1 MRSGHTLTAI
11 ATATLLTLGSALL
24 PARMQARQAATP
36 GVTPTSILV
45 GDSLPQSGP
54 AAAYS
59 VIAGGEQAYF
69 SYVNAH
75 GGIFGR
81 KLTLTA
87 LDDGYDPTR
96 SLSNVKNLVLSK
108 GVFALLGDLGTANNL
123 ATLSFITQQKVPLVY
138 PATGSSLM
146 FKPFQKYL
154 FPLQLN
160 YTTEGK
166 ILADYAV
173 KQLHA
178 RKIGVFYQNDDF
190 GKEGLDAVTAQ
201 AAKDGAA
208 VTDSE
213 SYQLTDTDLSPQ
225 ALKLQQAGVDAV
237 IIYAVPGPFATF
249 VGTAAKVGLK
259 ATLLSSSVG
268 ADNRLIASMGP
279 VINGVYF
286 SGYAPPVTGPDPQA
300 VFMRSVLKQYGDPKT
315 APVDSFTEAGFGAAQ
330 VFVEGLRRAG
340 PNLTRAGFIKALETI
355 RNYNGSLYG
364 HVTYTPTS
372 HEGVRGG
379 YIALVRKNAEVVVT
393 GYQSPK

>member
-1 MRSGHTLTAI
+1 MRQANRIAVGAILALTTFPLAGH
-11 ATATLLTLGSALL
+11 S
-24 PARMQARQAATP
+24 PARGASIP
-36 GVTPTSILV
+36 GVTSTQILV
-45 GDSLPQSGP
+45 GDSLPLSGP
-54 AAAYS
+54 AAAYA
-59 VIAGGEQAYF
+59 VVAGGEQAYL

-75 GGIFGR
+75 GGVDGR
-81 KLTLTA
+81 KINLIV
-87 LDDGYDPTR
+87 LDDGYDPAR
-96 SLSNVKNLVLSK
+96 QLINVKNLVLNK

-123 ATLSFITQQKVPLVY
+123 AALPFITQQKVPLVY

-146 FKPFQKYL
+146 FKPFHQYL

-160 YTTEGK
+160 YTTEGQ

-173 KQLHA
+173 KNLHA
-178 RKIGVFYQNDDF
+178 NKIGVFYQNDDF

-201 AAKDGAA
+201 AQKDGAS

-213 SYQLTDTDLSPQ
+213 SYALTDTDLSPQ

-237 IIYAVPGPFATF
+237 IIFAVPPFFAPF
-249 VGTAAKVGLK
+249 VETAAKVGLK
-259 ATLLSSSVG
+259 AKLLSSAVG

-279 VINGVYF
+279 VVNGVYF
-286 SGYAPPVTGPDPQA
+286 TGYAPPVTSPDPQA
-300 VFMRSVLKQYGDPKT
+300 AFFRAVLKQYGDPKT

-340 PNLTRAGFIKALETI
+340 QNLTRPGLIKALEGL

-364 HVTYTPTS
+364 NVTYTPTS

-379 YIALVRKNAEVVVT
+379 YVSVVRNGAQVQIT
-393 GYQSPK
+393 GYQYPS

>member
-1 MRSGHTLTAI
+1 MRTVPRVAI
-11 ATATLLTLGSALL
+11 VVAIVALMSS
-24 PARMQARQAATP
+24 PFAGRSQARGAAVA
-36 GVTPTSILV
+36 GVTGSQILV
-45 GDSLPQSGP
+45 GDSLPLSGP

-69 SYVNAH
+69 KYVNAH
-75 GGIFGR
+75 GGIYGR
-81 KLTLTA
+81 TLKLLV
-87 LDDGYDPTR
+87 LDDGYDPAR
-96 SLSNVKNLVLSK
+96 QLSNVKDLVLSK

-123 ATLSFITQQKVPLVY
+123 AALPFITQQQVPLVY

-160 YTTEGK
+160 YTSEGK

-173 KQLHA
+173 KSLHA
-178 RKIGVFYQNDDF
+178 SKIGVFYQNDDF
-190 GKEGLDAVTAQ
+190 GKEGLDAITAQ
-201 AAKDGAA
+201 VKKDGAA

-213 SYQLTDTDLSPQ
+213 PYQLTDTDLSPQ

-268 ADNRLIASMGP
+268 ADNRLIAAMGP
-279 VINGVYF
+279 LANGVYF
-286 SGYAPPVTGPDPQA
+286 TGYSPPVTSSDPQA
-300 VFMRSVLKQYGDPKT
+300 VFFRSVLKQYGDPRT

-330 VFVEGLRRAG
+330 VFVEALRRAG
-340 PNLTRAGFIKALETI
+340 PNLTRAGLIKALESF
-355 RNYNGSLYG
+355 RNFNGSIYG
-364 HVTYTPTS
+364 SVTYTGSS

-379 YIALVRKNAEVVVT
+379 YIAVVRNGVEVRVT
-393 GYQSPK
+393 DYQYPS